1 MSLARTDP
9 LTGLPN
15 RRGLDAAL
23 GAALPHA
30 QADRLLAVFML
41 DLDGFKPVNDQHG
54 HAVGDRL
61 LVAVAQRLRAHLRH
75 ADLIARLGGDEF
87 VVMAQ
92 QLPSVMQAHDLGIAL
107 LESFLTPFYV
117 QGVEIRVGLTIGY
130 ALAPDDACDAGTL
143 IRLAD
148 AAMYS
153 GKQRGKFCV
162 RRNKGD
168 LALASS

>member
-1 MSLARTDP
+1 M
-9 LTGLPN
+9 
-15 RRGLDAAL
+15 
-23 GAALPHA
+23 
-30 QADRLLAVFML
+30 
-41 DLDGFKPVNDQHG
+41 
-54 HAVGDRL
+54 
-61 LVAVAQRLRAHLRH
+61 AVAQRLRAHLRH
-75 ADLIARLGGDEF
+75 ADLIARLDGDEF